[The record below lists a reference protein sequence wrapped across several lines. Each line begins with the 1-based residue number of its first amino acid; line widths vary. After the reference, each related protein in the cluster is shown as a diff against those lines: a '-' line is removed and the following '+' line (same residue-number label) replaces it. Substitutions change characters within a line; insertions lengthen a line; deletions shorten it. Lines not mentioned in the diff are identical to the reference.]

1 MATFSGAAEWGSK
14 SQVGDVFG
22 TLNTWF
28 PSCRPL
34 KGVLCHCRTKC
45 RWQGGDSAA
54 GTFQQL
60 CGEISPRC
68 PALKSLSVSR
78 DR

>member
-14 SQVGDVFG
+14 SQVGDAFG

-34 KGVLCHCRTKC
+34 KGMLCRCRTKC
-45 RWQGGDSAA
+45 RWQGIQQPGPFSSCAEKSAHDV
-54 GTFQQL
+54 L
-60 CGEISPRC
+60 
-68 PALKSLSVSR
+68 L
-78 DR
+78 